1 MSVPS
6 PDSVRSDESSA
17 DLLHNPLDFFRPK
30 PSPARLIRIGGVR
43 DGAYMVPKDFAGVTA
58 CFSPGVANRKS
69 FEDELAN
76 TMGIRSHM
84 LDFSSDL
91 ESFGTPLVEGLQ
103 FFDKKWL
110 APVDGLDSLAL
121 DTWVDQREPKSSDL
135 ILQMDI
141 EGAEYAILAA
151 ASSSLLRR
159 FRIVIVEF
167 HDFRKRLMD
176 AGTDEE
182 FDSVVTKLNR
192 DFVVVHARANNC
204 VDMEPLP
211 PNDTLI
217 PDVVEV
223 TMLRRDRFETLGG
236 GRLFPVNLPHPS
248 DIRRNSLRRP
258 PAHLGGEWLLAPRSL
273 SARMK
278 VAADWVTWFFEVRVR
293 HWPYRTRNK
302 LLRQIR
308 RVSNN
313 TRSSRFST
321 SGEES

>member
-1 MSVPS
+1 MSVAS
-6 PDSVRSDESSA
+6 PDSVRSDETSA
-17 DLLHNPLDFFRPK
+17 DLRQNPLDFFRPK
-30 PSPARLIRIGGVR
+30 PSPVRLIRIGGVR
-43 DGAYMVPKDFAGVTA
+43 DGAYMVPRDFVHVAA
-58 CFSPGVANRKS
+58 CFSPGVANRKP

-76 TMGIRSHM
+76 TMGIRSYM

-91 ESFGTPLVEGLQ
+91 ESFETPLVGGLQ

-110 APVDGLDSLAL
+110 APVDGPDSLSL
-121 DTWVDQREPKSSDL
+121 DTWVGQYEPKSSEL

-151 ASSSLLRR
+151 APSSLLRK

-167 HDFRKRLMD
+167 HDFRERLME
-176 AGTDEE
+176 AGTDEV
-182 FDSVVTKLNR
+182 FGSVVAKLNR

-204 VDMEPLP
+204 AGMEPLP
-211 PNDTLI
+211 DHVTPI

-236 GRLFPVNLPHPS
+236 GRLYPVNLPHPS
-248 DIRRNSLRRP
+248 DIRRNVLRRQ
-258 PAHLGGEWLLAPRSL
+258 PAHLGGEWLQAPRPL
-273 SARMK
+273 SARIK
-278 VAADWVTWFFEVRVR
+278 VAADWVTWYSEVRVR
-293 HWPYRTRNK
+293 HWPYRTWNK

-313 TRSSRFST
+313 MRSSRFSK